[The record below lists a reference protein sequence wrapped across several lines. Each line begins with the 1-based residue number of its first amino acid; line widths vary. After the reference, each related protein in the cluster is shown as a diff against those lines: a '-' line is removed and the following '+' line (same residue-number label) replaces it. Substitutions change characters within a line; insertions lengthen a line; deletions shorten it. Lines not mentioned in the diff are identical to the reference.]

1 MQAANIQNADEL
13 ILANGAAEAAQTE
26 ALKQIIAD
34 NGVTIMEMRDSS
46 ARLGE
51 ELHSSMA
58 DLTGSLTGSM
68 TELSGSLTGSVTEL
82 SDSLTGSMTELSGK
96 LTGSI
101 DESRETIERQLRQS
115 GEASHKDSVR
125 VYRNVQASMI
135 AELEKQ
141 TKAMSERIDEL
152 TRKIEEIDARPKK
165 VQSPLIVMTFIAAA
179 AAFFIE
185 LLQAAGF
192 FR

>member
-68 TELSGSLTGSVTEL
+68 TELSGSLTGAVTEF

-115 GEASHKDSVR
+115 DEASHKDSVR

-152 TRKIEEIDARPKK
+152 TKRIEEIDARPKK
-165 VQSPLIVMTFIAAA
+165 IRSPLLVLTFIAAVGA
-179 AAFFIE
+179 LVFQW
-185 LLQAAGF
+185 LQTAGF